1 MEAEVPLPRWRA
13 MGPVWLLGALG
24 AGSLAFAAAR
34 PWLSVDEATAPT
46 TPGWDRVVA
55 AELGGSPA
63 ATALSLVILAGWGAL
78 IVTRG
83 RLRRALALMGLVAAV
98 VAALVTF
105 PAPGR
110 LRVGATEALTEA
122 GYPAT
127 VQFSTTG
134 WYLLAVVGAL
144 GAVTA
149 TGLAVRWVG
158 AWPEMGE
165 RYDRETG
172 GRATDAA
179 DPGPDW
185 WRAMDEG
192 RDPTQ

>member
-1 MEAEVPLPRWRA
+1 

-24 AGSLAFAAAR
+24 AGSLALAASR

-46 TPGWDRVVA
+46 TPGWDRIVTP
-55 AELGGSPA
+55 ELGGSPA

-83 RLRRALALMGLVAAV
+83 RLRRAVAMGGLV
-98 VAALVTF
+98 VAGLASLVTL

-110 LRVGATEALTEA
+110 LREGATEALAEA

-134 WYLLAVVGAL
+134 WYLLAVAGAL
-144 GAVTA
+144 VALTA
-149 TGLAVRWVG
+149 TALAVRSV
-158 AWPEMGE
+158 ASWPEMGD
-165 RYDRETG
+165 RYDRDEG